1 MLEGQKCTNSI
12 KANSKKQKW
21 WVKNPSIAKVNKK
34 GVITGKKAGDTILYC
49 KVDGVTAK
57 CKYMFGKIKYILMA
71 NITSC

>member
-34 GVITGKKAGDTILYC
+34 GVITGKKPEIPYYTV
-49 KVDGVTAK
+49 KW
-57 CKYMFGKIKYILMA
+57 ME
-71 NITSC
+71 

>member
-34 GVITGKKAGDTILYC
+34 GVITDIGTY
-49 KVDGVTAK
+49 
-57 CKYMFGKIKYILMA
+57 
-71 NITSC
+71 N